1 MIAVKKC
8 SVWKWGMD
16 MYKTLWNYLKEHVK
30 KEHRATAFLSLLTVG
45 WSVAGVLAG
54 LVVCLGIQKELMVKL
69 TVILCTGGYAGLIL
83 GFFGGI
89 LFLYKMDLRKRFADH
104 AADKENATENT
115 LVYLTN
121 HKAV

>member
-1 MIAVKKC
+1 
-8 SVWKWGMD
+8 

-30 KEHRATAFLSLLTVG
+30 REHRTTAFLSLLTVG

-54 LVVCLGIQKELMVKL
+54 LIVCLGIQKELMIKL
-69 TVILCTGGYAGLIL
+69 TVILCAGGYAGLIL

-89 LFLYKMDLRKRFADH
+89 FFLYKMDLRKRFADR
-104 AADKENATENT
+104 ATDKENATENT

>member
-1 MIAVKKC
+1 
-8 SVWKWGMD
+8 

-30 KEHRATAFLSLLTVG
+30 REHRTTAFLSLLTVG

-54 LVVCLGIQKELMVKL
+54 LIVCLGIQKELMIKL
-69 TVILCTGGYAGLIL
+69 TVILCAGGYAGLIL

-89 LFLYKMDLRKRFADH
+89 FFLYKMDLRKRFADR
-104 AADKENATENT
+104 AADKENAAENT

>member
-1 MIAVKKC
+1 
-8 SVWKWGMD
+8 

-30 KEHRATAFLSLLTVG
+30 REHRTTAFLSLLTVG

-54 LVVCLGIQKELMVKL
+54 LIVCLGIQKELMVKL
-69 TVILCTGGYAGLIL
+69 TVILCAGGYAGLIL
-83 GFFGGI
+83 GFFGGVF
-89 LFLYKMDLRKRFADH
+89 FLYKMDLRKRFADR
-104 AADKENATENT
+104 AADKENSTENT